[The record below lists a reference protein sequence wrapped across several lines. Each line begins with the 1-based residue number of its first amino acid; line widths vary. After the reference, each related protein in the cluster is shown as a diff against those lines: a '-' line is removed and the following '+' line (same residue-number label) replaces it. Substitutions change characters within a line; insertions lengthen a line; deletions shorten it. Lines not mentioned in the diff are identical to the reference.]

1 MQIIMIRQYLVHEE
15 LIYFAQIA
23 RGLPSRWM
31 QTSERAHCA
40 KLEKDWR
47 SFNNEMQKL
56 YR

>member
-47 SFNNEMQKL
+47 SFQEQ
-56 YR
+56 